1 MIDMITVSFTP
12 DQVLALAAHLSNA
25 PDRLNARQ
33 RVALKRAIQAVDSA
47 AVDFIHSGTVARR
60 TIANA
65 GDVPIA
71 RVLPGRPMRDYSQD
85 EHEGPAV
92 PPVNP
97 IAGARLVGASFTH
110 PDKGLGRVTI
120 VAESTVYREP
130 GEVLQSTIGAA
141 MRQQAESVRGH
152 VDPPLITDTCGE
164 DLHELCRD
172 RHCECRCHRAE

>member
-25 PDRLNARQ
+25 PDRPNARQ
-33 RVALKRAIQAVDSA
+33 RVALKRAIQAVDAA

-97 IAGARLVGASFTH
+97 IAGARLFGASFTD
-110 PDKGLGRVTI
+110 PAKGMGRVTV
-120 VAESTVYREP
+120 VA
-130 GEVLQSTIGAA
+130 QS
-141 MRQQAESVRGH
+141 
-152 VDPPLITDTCGE
+152 LIADSCGE
-164 DLHELCRD
+164 DLHELCRVTG
-172 RHCECRCHRAE
+172 CECRCHRDESVDAIVDELSK